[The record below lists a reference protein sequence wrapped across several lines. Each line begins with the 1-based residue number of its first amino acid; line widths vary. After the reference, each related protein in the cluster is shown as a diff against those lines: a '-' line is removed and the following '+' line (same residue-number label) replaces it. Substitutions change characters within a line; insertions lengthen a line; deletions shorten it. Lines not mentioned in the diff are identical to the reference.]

1 MTQDFMPP
9 VTARLALLAH
19 LQKALILESLMP
31 IPQSALLHSL
41 LQQLRSQ
48 VKAPSTLR
56 ARLRHGFNTQRQ
68 AARLLSLYLE
78 AARYAWWAEHKE
90 VIPELLSLAEAAWEY
105 TDRSQSQDHLRTD
118 FARFT
123 QQQQK
128 QRFHEALQQL
138 QDP

>member
-19 LQKALILESLMP
+19 LQKALTLEGLMP
-31 IPQSALLHSL
+31 ISQSALLHDL
-41 LQQLRSQ
+41 LRQLRAQ
-48 VKAPSTLR
+48 VSATSKLR
-56 ARLRHGFNTQRQ
+56 ARFSHGFNTQRQ
-68 AARLLSLYLE
+68 AAHLLRLYLE

-105 TDRSQSQDHLRTD
+105 TDHSQSRDSLRTD

-123 QQQQK
+123 QQQQQ